1 MDDDRTPD
9 SLQALRLTREGR
21 LAEATALLQRGFAAP
36 AGLPAAP
43 HAHPPAGPHPAIGGV
58 GLPGA
63 ADGLAGLSLPG
74 PAGLLKK
81 LRSSLSDGLRARAT
95 GGDVVTVEPTGGETR
110 HRTYTGPGGS
120 RAYDLYL
127 PAGYDGKAVPLVVML
142 HGGTQDAADFAAG
155 TRMNQLADEHTFLVA
170 YPEQSSTANPSRY
183 WNWFRPG
190 DQVRDAGEP
199 SIIAGITR
207 EVMREHD
214 VEPARVFVAGLSAG
228 AAMAA
233 VMVATY
239 PDLFAAAGVHSG
251 LAYGSAQDI
260 PSAFAA
266 MKTGGQPGPA
276 GEVPL
281 IVFHG
286 DRDGTVAPVNADRL
300 IGSLTS
306 VSSAGAGRAVAED
319 GESGGRRYRRTVHRT
334 TDGGVAAELWIVQGG
349 GHAWFGGSPSG
360 SYTDPQGPD
369 ASAEMVRF
377 FLQDVAPERFPVD
390 GRNG

>member
-1 MDDDRTPD
+1 MDDNRTPD
-9 SLQALRLTREGR
+9 SLRALQLTREGR
-21 LAEATALLQRGFAAP
+21 LAEATALLQRGFAATAERP
-36 AGLPAAP
+36 TAP
-43 HAHPPAGPHPAIGGV
+43 YGHPPAGPHPAIGAGALPGNPGGFD
-58 GLPGA
+58 GLP
-63 ADGLAGLSLPG
+63 LPQH
-74 PAGLLKK
+74 AGLLKK
-81 LRSSLSDGLRARAT
+81 LRSTLSGGLRARST
-95 GGDVVTVEPTGGETR
+95 GGDVVTEAPTGGETR
-110 HRTYTGPGGS
+110 HRAYTGPGGS

-127 PAGYDGKAVPLVVML
+127 PAGYDGQRVPLVVML
-142 HGGTQDAADFAAG
+142 HGGTQDAEDFAAG

-170 YPEQSSTANPSRY
+170 YPEQSSAANPSRY

-190 DQVRDAGEP
+190 DQVRDTGEP
-199 SIIAGITR
+199 AIIAGITR
-207 EVMREHD
+207 EVMHEHD
-214 VEPARVFVAGLSAG
+214 VDPARVFVAGLSAG

-239 PDLFAAAGVHSG
+239 PDLYAAAGVHSG

-300 IGSLTS
+300 IGSRSAVTS
-306 VSSAGAGRAVAED
+306 AAARGAVAED
-319 GESGGRRYRRTVHRT
+319 GETGGRRYRRTVHRAA
-334 TDGGVAAELWIVQGG
+334 DGGVAAELWIVHGG
-349 GHAWFGGSPSG
+349 GHAWFGGSPNG

-377 FLQDVAPERFPVD
+377 FLQDVAPQRFPVD
-390 GRNG
+390 GSNG